1 VLIAKSLFI
10 LVTCLPI
17 ITGFF
22 ACQVKPVQA
31 GLSLATLPEGPF
43 LASTWSFNHCPHR
56 DKTPEYAYF
65 IDKKL
70 FF

>member
-10 LVTCLPI
+10 LDTCLPI

-22 ACQVKPVQA
+22 ACQVKPVQG
-31 GLSLATLPEGPF
+31 GLSLATPPECPF
-43 LASTWSFNHCPHR
+43 RASAWSFNHRLHKE
-56 DKTPEYAYF
+56 KTPEYAYF
-65 IDKKL
+65 IDKKV